1 MKKKILLSL
10 IVIFL
15 ILTLAGCGNKEK
27 IEEVIDNYYLA
38 LSNRQYELAQTYCIE
53 GGSKYKYAEKLRKEQ
68 GNNYL
73 YPMIKTT
80 FTPCIT
86 KWGWIKRGDTS
97 CFPNTTVSTE
107 MVITA
112 TDILGVT
119 KTGWELGMSTT
130 KTTPSVEFLDKVNG
144 VWKLK

>member
-10 IVIFL
+10 VILFL
-15 ILTLAGCGNKEK
+15 ILTLVGCGDKEK
-27 IEEVIDNYYLA
+27 ITEVINNYWLA
-38 LSNRQYELAQTYCIE
+38 LSNRQYELAQTYCISD
-53 GGSKYKYAEKLRKEQ
+53 GSKYKYAEKLRKEQ
-68 GNNYL
+68 D
-73 YPMIKTT
+73 PTIKMT

-86 KWGWIKRGDTS
+86 KWGWVEAGDA
-97 CFPNTTVSTE
+97 FVSTE

-130 KTTPSVEFLDKVNG
+130 ETFPSVEFLTKVDG
-144 VWKLK
+144 IWKLK

>member
-1 MKKKILLSL
+1 MKKKILLPL

-15 ILTLAGCGNKEK
+15 ILTLVGCGNKEK
-27 IEEVIDNYYLA
+27 IEEVIDNYWLA
-38 LSNRQYELAQTYCIE
+38 LSNRQYELARTYCVPD
-53 GGSKYKYAEKLRKEQ
+53 GSKYKYSEFLQKEQ
-68 GNNYL
+68 DS
-73 YPMIKTT
+73 MISIT

-86 KWGWIKRGDTS
+86 KWNWGGGVGSTDA
-97 CFPNTTVSTE
+97 FLSTE

-130 KTTPSVEFLDKVNG
+130 ETTPSVEFLDKVNG
-144 VWKLK
+144 IWKLK